1 MRAIHIDSFMRSR
14 FNPITRH
21 DFMKEVL
28 DRMYDFGE
36 IPNLDRLHPHRLA
49 IFFGVMAI
57 GASRSFEIAAA
68 AQAERYYVLAC
79 ATLSLAPIIAEAM
92 CATIQALYVINSFL
106 FIMARASSEESW
118 LIVGL
123 CGRLAYRVR
132 FSVSASFFVLISY
145 FRSAFVR

>member
-1 MRAIHIDSFMRSR
+1 
-14 FNPITRH
+14 
-21 DFMKEVL
+21 MKEVL

-106 FIMARASSEESW
+106 FIMARSSSEESW